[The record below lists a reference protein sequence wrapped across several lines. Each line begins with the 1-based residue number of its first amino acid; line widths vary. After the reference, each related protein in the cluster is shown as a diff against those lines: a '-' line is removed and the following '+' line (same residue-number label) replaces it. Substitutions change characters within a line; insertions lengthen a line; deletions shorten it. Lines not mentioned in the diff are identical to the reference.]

1 MKATALGFSL
11 FLLLPL
17 FFAPAMGQAADDRTV
32 AVTVVKND
40 NLIKLCRKY
49 LADPAKWREIGKI
62 NRLRDV
68 DLIHPG
74 QSLIVPVRLLRG
86 VPVDGR
92 VIFAKGGVEVKAAG
106 EGEWRPLR
114 LNDRVR
120 QGNLIK
126 TGRESAVEIAF
137 DDGTTLFQR
146 PDTTLGLSEAQRKGE
161 THIFQ
166 RLTLPIGRL
175 LMNVRRATGR
185 DSRIEI
191 HTPSATAVARGTD
204 FRVSVD
210 AKESTTSE
218 VLEGGVAV
226 EAMKQAVLLKEG
238 EGTLVTKGAPPLA
251 PRKLLSPPSLA
262 DLQPLYRKVPFT
274 LAFTAVEGAV
284 RHRLQLSTDPE
295 GKDVIREQVIA
306 AGEAFALAGLDDGTY
321 HLRCRSID
329 EIGLEGPSRAPETIR
344 VRTNPLPPFIQAPV
358 DGERYKGKSVSFRW
372 LKVKDAARYRIQI
385 SPDREFRS
393 PPGEV
398 ADLAEVNI
406 DRTFGTFGTYHF
418 RLRSLAADGYEGLWS
433 DVAAF
438 TLVPPPPAPEME
450 KPRAEEKEM
459 RIRWRNQGEKMSY
472 RCQISREED
481 FKTLLI
487 EQKVDRPEIAIPRPE
502 EPGIYYVRTSTI
514 DPTGYEGGFS
524 PPQSFEIK
532 RVEVK
537 PAEVKYDWTAAAVLG
552 VVLIVF
558 ILL

>member
-262 DLQPLYRKVPFT
+262 DL
-274 LAFTAVEGAV
+274 
-284 RHRLQLSTDPE
+284 
-295 GKDVIREQVIA
+295 
-306 AGEAFALAGLDDGTY
+306 
-321 HLRCRSID
+321 
-329 EIGLEGPSRAPETIR
+329 
-344 VRTNPLPPFIQAPV
+344 
-358 DGERYKGKSVSFRW
+358 
-372 LKVKDAARYRIQI
+372 
-385 SPDREFRS
+385 
-393 PPGEV
+393 
-398 ADLAEVNI
+398 
-406 DRTFGTFGTYHF
+406 
-418 RLRSLAADGYEGLWS
+418 
-433 DVAAF
+433 
-438 TLVPPPPAPEME
+438 
-450 KPRAEEKEM
+450 
-459 RIRWRNQGEKMSY
+459 
-472 RCQISREED
+472 
-481 FKTLLI
+481 
-487 EQKVDRPEIAIPRPE
+487 
-502 EPGIYYVRTSTI
+502 
-514 DPTGYEGGFS
+514 
-524 PPQSFEIK
+524 
-532 RVEVK
+532 
-537 PAEVKYDWTAAAVLG
+537 
-552 VVLIVF
+552 
-558 ILL
+558 